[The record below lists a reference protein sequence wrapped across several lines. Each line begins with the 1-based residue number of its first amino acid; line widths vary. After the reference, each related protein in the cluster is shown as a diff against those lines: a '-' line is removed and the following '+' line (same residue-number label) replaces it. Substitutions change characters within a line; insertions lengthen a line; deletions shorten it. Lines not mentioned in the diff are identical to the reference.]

1 MVYSVP
7 CVALADEIADG
18 SSYTLTFSGLYSDG
32 TAETSSM
39 WVTDVGYYSFYA
51 NFDNRFLLT
60 QPFDFVAGYW
70 YSGSL
75 SLWVNT
81 GLSNSPV
88 DFTMRLSLGDDQA
101 TFTRNVTTQ
110 ATSYG
115 TAVVTFDFDF
125 YVDRAFSCSGVQVEL
140 SDLNIETNFTSQIE
154 SSFSVSVE
162 SDAQHQ
168 TSAIGGFFDGLWKKL
183 SGAFDKIGNWF
194 SALGDRIQGFF
205 TQLIE
210 DIKGLF
216 VPSDGFFEEQQQL
229 IQDTMTDRLG
239 MVAQAGELV
248 RTLGDKFEAVSGQPS
263 VIFPEISWDGTVII
277 PETVVPLMPDGFSF
291 IQPIVRQVTTLVLCL
306 AFLNMLKNQFS
317 LFVGAYAEIDQLTS
331 QQSDE

>member
-7 CVALADEIADG
+7 CVASADTGFTIEFAG
-18 SSYTLTFSGLYSDG
+18 TFSYGGIDNYTDMISLGDGRYAFTMGDLQYFSLSD
-32 TAETSSM
+32 TYTFS
-39 WVTDVGYYSFYA
+39 
-51 NFDNRFLLT
+51 
-60 QPFDFVAGYW
+60 AGYW
-70 YSGSL
+70 YSGDFL
-75 SLWVNT
+75 FEVRT
-81 GLSNSPV
+81 GLANSDTHVVCTLSIGNYSSVLRGDCTTDSTGYGVCHIPF
-88 DFTMRLSLGDDQA
+88 DFTPDASFDTNSILLELSM
-101 TFTRNVTTQ
+101 
-110 ATSYG
+110 
-115 TAVVTFDFDF
+115 
-125 YVDRAFSCSGVQVEL
+125 SGVPDYGLGTVRPC
-140 SDLNIETNFTSQIE
+140 T
-154 SSFSVSVE
+154 VSVKT
-162 SDAQHQ
+162 SDEHQ

-183 SGAFDKIGNWF
+183 SGAFDKIGTWF
-194 SALGDRIQGFF
+194 SSLGDRIQGFF

-229 IQDTMTDRLG
+229 IQDTMTDRFG

-263 VIFPEISWDGTVII
+263 VIFPEVSWDGTVII

-306 AFLNMLKNQFS
+306 VFLNMLKNQFS

>member
-1 MVYSVP
+1 MVYSAP
-7 CVALADEIADG
+7 CVASADTGFTIDFAGTVNYGGIDTTTNMIDLGSGRFAFTMADYQVFQLAD
-18 SSYTLTFSGLYSDG
+18 T
-32 TAETSSM
+32 
-39 WVTDVGYYSFYA
+39 YSF
-51 NFDNRFLLT
+51 
-60 QPFDFVAGYW
+60 QAGYW
-70 YSGSL
+70 YSGEFL
-75 SLWVNT
+75 FEVRT
-81 GLSNSPV
+81 GLANSETSV
-88 DFTMRLSLGDDQA
+88 VCTLSIGNYSSVLRGSC
-101 TFTRNVTTQ
+101 TTDH
-110 ATSYG
+110 TGYG
-115 TAVVTFDFDF
+115 VCYVPFDFCPDASF
-125 YVDRAFSCSGVQVEL
+125 DTNMITLELSMSGVPDYGLGTVRPCTVTVQT
-140 SDLNIETNFTSQIE
+140 SD
-154 SSFSVSVE
+154 
-162 SDAQHQ
+162 DHQ
-168 TSAIGGFFDGLWKKL
+168 TSAIGGFFNGLWEKL
-183 SGAFDKIGNWF
+183 SGAFDKVGGWF

-229 IQDTMTDRLG
+229 IQDTMTDRFG

-263 VIFPEISWDGTVII
+263 VIFPEVSWDGTVII

-306 AFLNMLKNQFS
+306 VFLNMLKNQFS